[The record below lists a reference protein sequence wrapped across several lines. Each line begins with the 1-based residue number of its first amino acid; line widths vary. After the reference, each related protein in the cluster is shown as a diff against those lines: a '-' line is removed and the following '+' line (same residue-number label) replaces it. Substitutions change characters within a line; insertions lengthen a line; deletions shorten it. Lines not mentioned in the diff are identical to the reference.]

1 MKKNNLQSLKTQNIE
16 QMKSNLFKYTYIAS
30 FVITL
35 FFNNNT
41 VAQEL
46 DASNYKYRFSINTT
60 KQSDNSRLLEAS
72 FIGVNKKDRKDKIPV
87 YEAEIAFYNVLN
99 EEKVLLG
106 KSKTSKEGLA
116 QLSLSKNQLYLT
128 DNERR
133 INLLAHFEETDGL
146 AEEEDEI
153 SVKDINL
160 SFDLTEID
168 SVRTVVVKAF
178 MIDSLGVENPVLET
192 DLFIAVG
199 SMLSKM
205 KIEEGTIEDGEFE
218 YEFPTDIPGDANGD
232 VTVYTL
238 IEDSDEFGNVV
249 QEKKA
254 NWGTFDK
261 QISED
266 KNTLWSEVAPIWM
279 YIVLTILLLGVWAN
293 YLYTIVN
300 LFKIKKEG
308 KQQKLDI
315 DKENTE

>member
-16 QMKSNLFKYTYIAS
+16 QMKSILFKYTYITSLIIA
-30 FVITL
+30 L

-46 DASNYKYRFSINTT
+46 DANNYKYRFNFNTT

-87 YEAEIAFYNVLN
+87 YGAEIAFYNVLN

-116 QLSLSKNQLYLT
+116 QLSLSENQLYLT
-128 DNERR
+128 DSERR
-133 INLLAHFEETDGL
+133 IILLAHFDETDGL
-146 AEEEDEI
+146 AGQEDELNF
-153 SVKDINL
+153 KDINL
-160 SFDLTEID
+160 SLDLIEID
-168 SVRTVVVKAF
+168 SIRTVVVKAF

-199 SMLSKM
+199 SMMSKM

-218 YEFPTDIPGDANGD
+218 YEFPTDIPGDTNGD

-238 IEDSDEFGNVV
+238 IEDSDEFGSVI

-254 NWGTFDK
+254 NWGTFNK

-266 KNTLWSEVAPIWM
+266 KNTLWSEAAPIWM
-279 YIVLTILLLGVWAN
+279 YIVLSILLLGVWAN

-308 KQQKLDI
+308 KQQKLEI
-315 DKENTE
+315 EKENT